1 MILNHRGFPCKTV
14 TDEGVSMEFH
24 LLVFIPPT
32 STPTKVKWFGI
43 TRRGNTHENLN
54 ASLRSPLLYKVSNP
68 TMDLKHPTSI

>member
-1 MILNHRGFPCKTV
+1 
-14 TDEGVSMEFH
+14 MEFH

-54 ASLRSPLLYKVSNP
+54 ASLRSPLLSDLNGLQGFESQYRSEAPNINIVSKQVNAH
-68 TMDLKHPTSI
+68 DFAW